1 MFIEGVVDVDE
12 EGQLPGKKYSYQ
24 GRGRSQT
31 KIRLTKETILLG
43 KFKRPRSRYAN
54 RTAYLIFGRTLCA
67 RVNPNRNKH
76 IVIDP
81 LPSHGPHDQYR
92 IVR

>member
-31 KIRLTKETILLG
+31 KIRLTKETITILLG
-43 KFKRPRSRYAN
+43 KLKGPRSRYAN
-54 RTAYLIFGRTLCA
+54 RTPSTLTRLVFA
-67 RVNPNRNKH
+67 
-76 IVIDP
+76 
-81 LPSHGPHDQYR
+81 LPALFLLLAGATTLDT
-92 IVR
+92 